1 MKIDIKNEQFHWT
14 RHVKKKMSY
23 YNLSE
28 SRVKRVLRKPD
39 RKEIGVAPL
48 TVALMQRTGTKKHPT
63 EIWAMYQKIVSK
75 KKKMTKVISAWR
87 YPGISPIREY
97 NQIIKDFYI
106 LYQED
111 EFKEKAK
118 KSSSI

>member
-28 SRVKRVLRKPD
+28 NRVKRVLRKPD

-48 TVALMQRTGTKKHPT
+48 TVAFMQRTGTKKHPT
-63 EIWAMYQKIVSK
+63 EIWAMYQKVVSG

-97 NQIIKDFYI
+97 SQIIKDFYI

-111 EFKEKAK
+111 EFKKKAK